1 MSQGTQEYGEISLVA
16 DASDQRAMH
25 DMLALSDGTSLRI
38 FECVEWEA
46 EKPVDK
52 ALVLAGFL
60 PGPAASTV
68 RVKICA
74 CDRPIVVLKSF
85 AFPMSAI
92 GEVEM
97 MVKMAMAG
105 NLGGFL
111 PLVAGQTG
119 FHRAAVAFEHVWNA
133 AGRPAVRSVHPEIVS
148 GVEAGERP
156 VSLLASAV
164 TNPRVAAVLELAEA
178 DESDEAIS
186 TEES

>member
-1 MSQGTQEYGEISLVA
+1 MSQNQQEYGEISLVT
-16 DASDQRAMH
+16 DASDKRAMH
-25 DMLALSDGTSLRI
+25 EMLALSDGTSLRI
-38 FECVEWEA
+38 FECDGWEA

-60 PGPAASTV
+60 PGSGASTV
-68 RVKICA
+68 RVKTCA

-97 MVKMAMAG
+97 MIKMAMAG
-105 NLGGFL
+105 NLGGFW

-133 AGRPAVRSVHPEIVS
+133 AGRPAIRNVHPDFVVGS
-148 GVEAGERP
+148 EAGDRP

-164 TNPRVAAVLELAEA
+164 TDPRVAAVLDLMEVD
-178 DESDEAIS
+178 DEEGAIFVEPS
-186 TEES
+186 